1 MPRPTN
7 KAQLLSAIQH
17 EHETLDKF
25 LVTLTPD
32 QLTHTSKITSCS
44 IKDVL
49 AHLLAWEQMC
59 LGWYTAGLRGVAP
72 PLPAEGYNW
81 AQIPALNRAI
91 FERYHDR
98 PLAEV
103 LKQYRASYRQTL
115 KTVQGIDEEDLF
127 TPGRFAWTKKNALAA
142 YFIGATS
149 SHYAWARKEVRRCL
163 KE

>member
-7 KAQLLSAIQH
+7 KAQLLTAMQQ
-17 EHETLDKF
+17 EHAALDK
-25 LVTLTPD
+25 TLASLSPD
-32 QLTHTSKITSCS
+32 QLTQVSQATSWS

-49 AHLLAWEQMC
+49 AHLLAWEQLC
-59 LGWYTAGLRGVAP
+59 LGWYKAGLRGQTP

-91 FERYHDR
+91 YERYHAW

-103 LKQYRASYRQTL
+103 LKQYRASYRQML
-115 KTVQGIDEEDLF
+115 KTVQGLAEEDLF
-127 TPGRFAWTKKNALAA
+127 TPGRYAWTGKNSAAA

-149 SHYAWARKEVRRCL
+149 SHYLWARKEVRKCL
-163 KE
+163 KG

>member
-7 KAQLLSAIQH
+7 KAQLLSAMQQ
-17 EHETLDKF
+17 EHDTLDKA
-25 LVTLTPD
+25 LESLTPD
-32 QLTHTSKITSCS
+32 QLTHVSKATAWS

-59 LGWYTAGLRGVAP
+59 LGWYKAGLRGQTP

-91 FERYHDR
+91 FERYQDC

-103 LKQYRASYRQTL
+103 QKQYRASYRQML
-115 KTVQGIDEEDLF
+115 KTVQGLSEEDLF
-127 TPGRFAWTKKNALAA
+127 TPGRYAWTGKNAAAA

-149 SHYAWARKEVRRCL
+149 SHYVWARKEVRKCL
-163 KE
+163 KG

>member
-7 KAQLLSAIQH
+7 KAQLLSATQQ
-17 EHETLDKF
+17 EHEALDKSLEF
-25 LVTLTPD
+25 LTPD
-32 QLTHTSKITSCS
+32 QLTRVSKTTKWS

-59 LGWYTAGLRGVAP
+59 LSWYKAGLRGVVP

-81 AQIPALNRAI
+81 AQLPALNRAI

-98 PLAEV
+98 PLADV
-103 LKQYRASYRQTL
+103 LKQYRSSYRQML
-115 KTVQGIDEEDLF
+115 KTVQGISDEGLF
-127 TPGRFAWTKKNALAA
+127 TPGRYAWTGKNAAAA

-149 SHYAWARKEVRRCL
+149 SHYAWARKEVRKCL
-163 KE
+163 KG